1 MEGDLR
7 AGAAEGPHPG
17 PPHAGGPGGRAGLR
31 GGFDPPA
38 AGDADG
44 QAHAALRPGRG
55 GPDHENLPHPHRQ
68 VEIFLLGKKYFLY
81 TLNYVLK
88 ECSITFNNLTS
99 YYD

>member
-17 PPHAGGPGGRAGLR
+17 APHAGGAGGRAGLR

-68 VEIFLLGKKYFLY
+68 VEILLFV
-81 TLNYVLK
+81 LNIYVHCK
-88 ECSITFNNLTS
+88 
-99 YYD
+99 